1 MLNKIRFNT
10 TLIRTITNCAY
21 NFNKVHVASSTDF
34 NEVDSGIQFK
44 KLRLN
49 DKELSE
55 TILTI
60 KSKKRKQRDQK
71 IIIEGNVLIKEA
83 LKAHLKPD
91 KFIFSDIRK
100 LNDFYKDIT
109 KLVGNNVVNSI
120 ENLRVPQTDL
130 TFYSALTTCPG
141 LIAIFDK
148 PQQIAKKPNALPIT
162 VISDGCKEP
171 NNVGAL
177 IRVCNSLPISE
188 LLLPKGNVDIWDTK
202 SIRGSSGSVFHLP
215 TQTQL
220 TWEEIDQKIG
230 PDDLV
235 LIADNNLRR
244 YNSES
249 VLDYD
254 KIPDDLITTKGHFCV
269 IVGGESQGISKE
281 ALTFAKS
288 RNWKVV
294 NIPIEST
301 ANSLNISNALAIIL
315 FELRRKF
322 NLLL

>member
-1 MLNKIRFNT
+1 MLNKFIFNSS
-10 TLIRTITNCAY
+10 ITRAIANCAY
-21 NFNKVHVASSTDF
+21 NFNKAQLASSPEIND
-34 NEVDSGIQFK
+34 VDSGIQFK
-44 KLRLN
+44 KLKLN
-49 DKELSE
+49 DRDLSE

-100 LNDFYKDIT
+100 LNDFYKDIA
-109 KLVGNNVVNSI
+109 KIVGNNVVKSI
-120 ENLRVPQTDL
+120 ENLKVPQTDL

-148 PQQIAKKPNALPIT
+148 PQLIPKKSNALPIT

-171 NNVGAL
+171 NNIGAI
-177 IRVCNSLPISE
+177 IRVCNSLPVSE

-220 TWEEIDQKIG
+220 SWEEMDQKIG
-230 PDDLV
+230 SDDLV
-235 LIADNNLRR
+235 LIADNNLSR
-244 YNSES
+244 YKSEN

-254 KIPDDLITTKGHFCV
+254 KIPDELITNKGQFCV

-281 ALTFAKS
+281 ALSFAKT
-288 RNWKVV
+288 RDWKVV

>member
-1 MLNKIRFNT
+1 MLNKIKLNLKF
-10 TLIRTITNCAY
+10 IRTLTKCAY
-21 NFNKVHVASSTDF
+21 NLNKTQVVSSTEI
-34 NEVDSGIQFK
+34 NEVDSNIQFK
-44 KLRLN
+44 KLKLN
-49 DKELSE
+49 DRDLSE

-100 LNDFYKDIT
+100 FNDFYKDIT
-109 KLVGNNVVNSI
+109 KIVENNIVDSI
-120 ENLRVPQTDL
+120 ENLKVPQTDL

-141 LIAIFDK
+141 LLAIFDK
-148 PQQIAKKPNALPIT
+148 PQQIPKKSNALPIT

-188 LLLPKGNVDIWDTK
+188 LLLPKGNVDVWDVK
-202 SIRGSSGSVFHLP
+202 SIRGSSGSIFHLP

-220 TWEEIDQKIG
+220 SWEEIDQQIG
-230 PDDLV
+230 SDDLV
-235 LIADNNLRR
+235 LIADNNIRR
-244 YNSES
+244 YTSEN

-254 KIPDDLITTKGHFCV
+254 KIPDELITNKENFCV
-269 IVGGESQGISKE
+269 IIGGETQGISKE
-281 ALTFAKS
+281 ALMLAKK
-288 RNWKVV
+288 RDWKVI

-315 FELRRKF
+315 FELRRRI

>member
-1 MLNKIRFNT
+1 MLNKIKFNL
-10 TLIRTITNCAY
+10 TLIRTLSNCAY
-21 NFNKVHVASSTDF
+21 NFNKAQVASTAEFS
-34 NEVDSGIQFK
+34 EVDSGIQFK
-44 KLRLN
+44 KLKLN
-49 DKELSE
+49 DKELSD

-83 LKAHLKPD
+83 LKAHLRPD

-100 LNDFYKDIT
+100 LNELYRDIT
-109 KLVGNNVVNSI
+109 KIVGNNVVNSI
-120 ENLRVPQTDL
+120 ENLKVPQTDL

-148 PQQIAKKPNALPIT
+148 PQQIPKKSNALPIT

-171 NNVGAL
+171 NNVGAV
-177 IRVCNSLPISE
+177 IRVCNSLPVTQ

-220 TWEEIDQKIG
+220 SWEEMDQKIG

-244 YNSES
+244 YNSEN

-254 KIPDDLITTKGHFCV
+254 KIPDELIRSKGHFCV
-269 IVGGESQGISKE
+269 IIGGEAQGISKE
-281 ALTFAKS
+281 ALTFAKN

-322 NLLL
+322 NILL